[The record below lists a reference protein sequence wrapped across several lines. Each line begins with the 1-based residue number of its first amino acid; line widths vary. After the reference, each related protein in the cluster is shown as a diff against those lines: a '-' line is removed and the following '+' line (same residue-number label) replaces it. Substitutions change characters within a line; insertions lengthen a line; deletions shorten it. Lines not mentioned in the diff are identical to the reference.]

1 EQRKRLR
8 DAVPHRAGLA
18 REPAAADGA
27 DHVVLVAPIGD
38 AEGLVDHHAQHRPRE
53 VDGDVAAVDRDLAGA
68 GLDPDA
74 GDRVLALARG
84 VGAAE
89 AVEPRLGRLGL
100 GRRRRRRL
108 GAARHYVGE
117 SAAAFLGL
125 AHTAALF
132 TFFG

>member
-1 EQRKRLR
+1 
-8 DAVPHRAGLA
+8 
-18 REPAAADGA
+18 
-27 DHVVLVAPIGD
+27 VVLAVAIGRD
-38 AEGLVDHHAQHRPRE
+38 QRLLDQHAQHRASE
-53 VDGDVAAVDRDLAGA
+53 IDLELAGIDDDLAGA

-100 GRRRRRRL
+100 GRRRWRRL